1 MNEFCF
7 GFKLL
12 TLIVGFAF
20 FYSFLIIE
28 GNFRMFIEEKIW
40 PTKNEL
46 KWLFGAYKPI
56 ET

>member
-1 MNEFCF
+1 MNEFFF

-20 FYSFLIIE
+20 FYSFLIIK
-28 GNFRMFIEEKIW
+28 GIFRMFIEEKIW

-46 KWLFGAYKPI
+46 KWLFGAHKPI